1 MTQVGDEPW
10 DNVEVRS
17 LLQNTASLGVF
28 WLFVGFGRGKL
39 AFYKNLNASAS
50 ATFTNVAFYDA
61 SKNPGIGARRAV
73 LRRSCRRLCHLVAA
87 LSQPPL
93 AHRLNGLI
101 TSDQAVSDLRC
112 YFGAG
117 LLDEEVP
124 FTGSRFEH
132 LAGGGDR
139 QAVARVVTADDLI
152 AVQTLSVRIPAQ
164 VAVELLEGDL
174 GVRLSELLSSVGFDI
189 DMVEAEA
196 ADLAE
201 GSPAHTA
208 WRVLCDQ
215 PGIGWV
221 TAGKLLARKRPR
233 LLPVYDQVVRC
244 VLGRPKSFWLD
255 LHGALR
261 ADNHAL
267 HRELMALR
275 QSADLPATVS
285 ALRVCDVVLWMHH
298 RTDHQ
303 QRSCIGT

>member
-1 MTQVGDEPW
+1 MRQP
-10 DNVEVRS
+10 S
-17 LLQNTASLGVF
+17 L
-28 WLFVGFGRGKL
+28 
-39 AFYKNLNASAS
+39 
-50 ATFTNVAFYDA
+50 
-61 SKNPGIGARRAV
+61 
-73 LRRSCRRLCHLVAA
+73 H
-87 LSQPPL
+87 
-93 AHRLNGLI
+93 HRLSSLI
-101 TSDQAVSDLRC
+101 SSEQAVSDLRC
-112 YFGAG
+112 YFGTG
-117 LLDEEVP
+117 LPDDAVP

-139 QAVARVVTADDLI
+139 QAVASVVTADDLI

-164 VAVELLEGDL
+164 VAVDLLEGDL
-174 GVRLSELLSSVGFDI
+174 GVRLSELLNSVRFDI
-189 DMVEAEA
+189 DMVDAEA

-221 TAGKLLARKRPR
+221 TTSKILARKRPR

-261 ADNHAL
+261 ADNQAL
-267 HRELMALR
+267 HRDLTALR
-275 QSADLPATVS
+275 QAADLPATIS
-285 ALRVCDVVLWMHH
+285 ALRVCDVVLWMRH
-298 RTDHQ
+298 RTDHR

>member
-1 MTQVGDEPW
+1 M
-10 DNVEVRS
+10 
-17 LLQNTASLGVF
+17 
-28 WLFVGFGRGKL
+28 
-39 AFYKNLNASAS
+39 
-50 ATFTNVAFYDA
+50 
-61 SKNPGIGARRAV
+61 
-73 LRRSCRRLCHLVAA
+73 
-87 LSQPPL
+87 SQPTL
-93 AHRLNGLI
+93 AHRLNSFI
-101 TSDQAVSDLRC
+101 TSDQAVPDLRR
-112 YFGAG
+112 YFGIG
-117 LLDEEVP
+117 LLDDAVP

-139 QAVARVVTADDLI
+139 QAVANVVTADDLI

-164 VAVELLEGDL
+164 VSVDLLEGNL
-174 GVRLSELLSSVGFDI
+174 GIQLSELLSSVRYDI

-255 LHGALR
+255 LHDALR

-267 HRELMALR
+267 HRDLTALR
-275 QSADLPATVS
+275 HSADLPATVS
-285 ALRVCDVVLWMHH
+285 TLRVCDVVLWMHH
-298 RTDHQ
+298 RADHQ
-303 QRSCIGT
+303 RRSCIGT